1 MIQSK
6 FLGMFIRF
14 IRRAVKAEECQSYF
28 VIFYI
33 AHYSHTFK
41 TVIYIHIY
49 HSNLNFKVI

>member
-1 MIQSK
+1 MIQSE